1 MVSLSSCRVKRRFQ
15 FQKAQH
21 RKGLDLGIYLQR
33 SEYTV
38 DKGGSTVESF
48 TDGKHTRAFVAK
60 WETSN
65 PENKFLTDQFSTYMK
80 NEDIISIN
88 YVIQEEKDIWKA
100 GLAIEAH

>member
-1 MVSLSSCRVKRRFQ
+1 M
-15 FQKAQH
+15 
-21 RKGLDLGIYLQR
+21 
-33 SEYTV
+33 
-38 DKGGSTVESF
+38 
-48 TDGKHTRAFVAK
+48 AK
-60 WETSN
+60 WEISN